1 MSLHKNK
8 KYLPGSGAAAA
19 PEEQMVWLG
28 QPAQAD
34 AWPAPSL
41 LGPGQAEEEKALETR
56 KSKHVFNTLA
66 ANNELSHNRQNI
78 SVQVAML
85 VCLATVMK
93 TETLH
98 CQVATR

>member
-41 LGPGQAEEEKALETR
+41 LGPGQAEEKKALACKTR
-56 KSKHVFNTLA
+56 KSTTSYLITGTIFPY
-66 ANNELSHNRQNI
+66 E
-78 SVQVAML
+78 
-85 VCLATVMK
+85 
-93 TETLH
+93 
-98 CQVATR
+98 